1 MRPIQ
6 PRIYTHLVI
15 LWLALSVSGIVMG
28 IVVWQRLNQSLDAS
42 FRGAAFRITLQ
53 NVDRTFIEA
62 ESDARAYCLD
72 GDLKHVR
79 DFEGQEEEFS
89 KRFAELV
96 DLTSEHSEMRADIED
111 LRAIAATRFQVLQHA
126 MEDRRRGGPN
136 SPVPVGFAESTDLSG
151 RAHAIVGRLQ
161 QYPQDLF
168 AIHSTATR
176 NELQRALSTTLAAGL
191 FGLGAGVLAFYLSRV
206 ALRQEKQKRE
216 LSEHAL
222 RAERAAQDKTTFLA
236 NMSHEI
242 RTPMN
247 AILGFSELLMAELPS
262 GGRSRTQARSINDA
276 AQSLLQLINDILD
289 LSKIEA
295 SMLELH
301 PEPADVREISGFLQ
315 TVFSQQAAKK
325 NLKFECVTAPDLPH
339 ALLVDRTRLR
349 QVLINLVGNAVK
361 FTERGSVTLR
371 TLWRWNPEVRETG
384 TLIFEIQDTGVGI
397 PKEKQ
402 EQIFEPF
409 VQVDTSRP
417 IEQQGTGLGLSI
429 VLRLAERMN
438 GRVDV
443 ESEVGRGSIFRI
455 QLNDV
460 VISSRLPPVNPNP
473 ADEIIDFNDLTPATI
488 LVVDDNPANRNLLGS
503 TFDGTHHQV
512 RFASNGREAIE
523 QVRAQRPDIVLM
535 DIRMPEMDGQTA
547 FAEIRKLAGCDTLPV
562 IAVTAS
568 SMVEDEHRLR
578 GIFAGYLR
586 KPFTRSMLFRQLG
599 SFLPRRSSAPI
610 APSQPTVNAISPSP
624 AQWPELV
631 ATLKKIARSEWP
643 RVRDSGAITEVKEF
657 AQELFTA
664 GKTRGCPRLCD
675 YAETLLNSANSYAI
689 HKIDDQLEK
698 FPELIQLIES
708 EANAAGSASASA
720 SGVLK

>member
-28 IVVWQRLNQSLDAS
+28 IVVWKRLNQSLDAS
-42 FRGAAFRITLQ
+42 FRGATFRITLQ
-53 NVDRTFIEA
+53 NVDRTLIEA

-72 GDLKHVR
+72 GDLTHVR
-79 DFEGQEEEFS
+79 DFQGQEEEFS
-89 KRFAELV
+89 RRFV
-96 DLTSEHSEMRADIED
+96 DLVALTSGHSEMRNDVED
-111 LRAIAATRFQVLQHA
+111 LRTLAATRFQVLRHA
-126 MEDRRRGGPN
+126 MEDRRHNGPN
-136 SPVPVGFAESTDLSG
+136 SPVPEGFAESTSLSG

-168 AIHSTATR
+168 AVHSTATR

-216 LSEHAL
+216 LTEHAL

-247 AILGFSELLMAELPS
+247 AILGFSELLVAELPT

-301 PEPADVREISGFLQ
+301 PEPADVRELSAFIQ
-315 TVFSQQAAKK
+315 TVFSQQATKK
-325 NLKFECVTAPDLPH
+325 NLKLECAIAPDLPH
-339 ALLVDRTRLR
+339 TLLVDRTRLR
-349 QVLINLVGNAVK
+349 QILINLVGNAVK
-361 FTERGSVTLR
+361 FTERGSVTVR
-371 TLWRWNPEVRETG
+371 TLWRWNVESRNTG
-384 TLIFEIQDTGVGI
+384 TLIFEVQDTGVGI

-417 IEQQGTGLGLSI
+417 VEQQGTGLGLSI
-429 VLRLAERMN
+429 VMRLAERMN
-438 GRVDV
+438 GGVEV
-443 ESEVGRGSIFRI
+443 ESEIGRGSIFRI
-455 QLNDV
+455 RLNDV
-460 VISSRLPPVNPNP
+460 TISSRSAPPNLSS
-473 ADEIIDFNDLTPATI
+473 ADEVIDFNDLAAADV
-488 LVVDDNPANRNLLGS
+488 LVVDDNAVNRDLLGS
-503 TFDGTHHQV
+503 IFDGTHHRV
-512 RFASNGREAIE
+512 RFATNGREAIE
-523 QVRAQRPDIVLM
+523 QVRVRRPDIVLM

-547 FAEIRKLAGCDTLPV
+547 LTEIRKLAGCETLPV

-568 SMVEDEHRLR
+568 SMVEDEHHLR

-586 KPFTRSMLFRQLG
+586 KPFTRSMLFRQIG
-599 SFLPRRSSAPI
+599 SFLPRRASAPLARMESTATPAI
-610 APSQPTVNAISPSP
+610 AATP
-624 AQWPELV
+624 AQWPELLS
-631 ATLKKIARSEWP
+631 TLKRMERNDWP
-643 RVRDSGAITEVKEF
+643 RVRDGGAITETKDF
-657 AQELFTA
+657 AHQLFTL
-664 GKTRGCPRLCD
+664 GKARGCPRVCD
-675 YAETLLNSANSYAI
+675 YAQTLLSAAESYSI
-689 HKIDDQLEK
+689 HKTEAQLEQ
-698 FPELIQLIES
+698 FPELTKNIET
-708 EANAAGSASASA
+708 EIAAGRSAPVTA
-720 SGVLK
+720 

>member
-28 IVVWQRLNQSLDAS
+28 IIVWKRLNQSLDAS
-42 FRGAAFRITLQ
+42 FRGATFRITLQ
-53 NVDRTFIEA
+53 NVDRTLIEA

-79 DFEGQEEEFS
+79 DFQGQEEEFS
-89 KRFAELV
+89 RRFT
-96 DLTSEHSEMRADIED
+96 DLLSLTENYPEMRNEMED
-111 LRAIAATRFQVLQHA
+111 LRTIASTRFQVLSHA
-126 MEDRRRGGPN
+126 MEDRRRAGPT
-136 SPVPVGFAESTDLSG
+136 SPVPVGFAESTDLSD
-151 RAHAIVGRLQ
+151 RAHTIVGRLQ

-168 AIHSTATR
+168 AVHSTATR

-301 PEPADVREISGFLQ
+301 PEPADVREFGAFLL

-325 NLKFECVTAPDLPH
+325 NLKLDCAVAPDMPH
-339 ALLVDRTRLR
+339 ALMIDRSRLR

-361 FTERGSVTLR
+361 FTERGSVTIR
-371 TLWRWNPEVRETG
+371 TLWEWHPETRNLG
-384 TLIFEIQDTGVGI
+384 TLIFEVQDTGVGI

-417 IEQQGTGLGLSI
+417 FEQQGTGLGLSI
-429 VLRLAERMN
+429 VQRLAERMN
-438 GRVDV
+438 GVVEV
-443 ESEVGRGSIFRI
+443 ESELGHGSTFRI
-455 QLNDV
+455 RLNEV
-460 VISSRLPPVNPNP
+460 AISSRLPLANTSS
-473 ADEIIDFNDLTPATI
+473 ADEVIDFNDLTSANL
-488 LVVDDNPANRNLLGS
+488 LVVDDNAVNRNLLGS
-503 TFDGTHHQV
+503 TFDGTHHRV
-512 RFASNGREAIE
+512 RFATNGREAVDA
-523 QVRAQRPDIVLM
+523 VRTERPDVVLM

-547 FAEIRKLAGCDTLPV
+547 LTEIRKLPGCETLPV

-599 SFLPRRSSAPI
+599 IFLPRRTTSG
-610 APSQPTVNAISPSP
+610 ISLNNGVKKMAANP
-624 AQWPELV
+624 AQWPELLI
-631 ATLKKIARSEWP
+631 ALKKMERGDWP
-643 RVRDSGAITEVKEF
+643 RVRDSGAIGETKEF
-657 AQELFTA
+657 AQQILNA
-664 GKTRGCPRLCD
+664 GKNRGCPAVCD
-675 YAETLLNSANSYAI
+675 YAEVLFSAADTYAAV
-689 HKIDDQLEK
+689 KIEEQLGR
-698 FPELIQLIES
+698 FPELIKSLES
-708 EANAAGSASASA
+708 EIAATRTTPVDA
-720 SGVLK
+720 